1 MKFLTPDWNDIY
13 DMCIKLANKIKKSG
27 FSPDLIVGVARGGWI
42 PARILSDILENSNV
56 ASVRVEFYVDIA
68 KTSQSPK
75 IIQGIPTPPIGKT
88 VLVTDDV
95 ADTGKS
101 LKAVIEYL
109 YKLGAKEVKAA
120 TLHYKPKSIIKPDFY
135 IEETDAWIVY
145 PHERFEFIK
154 SMVKK
159 LKENGKKVDEIKAE
173 ITSLGLP
180 KNIVDKFVDELYYR
194 SKL

>member
-13 DMCIKLANKIKKSG
+13 DMCIKLADKIKKSG

-42 PARILSDILENSNV
+42 PARILSDLLENSNV
-56 ASVRVEFYVDIA
+56 ASVRVEFYVDVA
-68 KTSQSPK
+68 KTLQSPK
-75 IIQGIPTPPIGKT
+75 ITQGISIPPIGKK
-88 VLVTDDV
+88 VLVVDDV

-109 YKLGAKEVKAA
+109 YNLGAKEVKTV

-135 IEETDAWIVY
+135 IEETEAWIVY
-145 PHERFEFIK
+145 PHERFEFVK

-159 LKENGKKVDEIKAE
+159 LRNEGKEVNEIKTE
-173 ITSLGLP
+173 IANLGLP
-180 KNIVDKFVDELYYR
+180 KDIVDKFVEEIYYK
-194 SKL
+194 SKP

>member
-1 MKFLTPDWNDIY
+1 LKFLTPDWNDIY
-13 DMCIKLANKIKKSG
+13 EMCIKLADKIKKSG
-27 FSPDLIVGVARGGWI
+27 FAPDLIVGIARGGWI
-42 PARILSDILENSNV
+42 PARILSDLLENSNV
-56 ASVRVEFYVDIA
+56 ASVRVEFYVDVA

-75 IIQGIPTPPIGKT
+75 ITQGISIPPTGKT
-88 VLVTDDV
+88 VLAVDDV

-109 YKLGAKEVKAA
+109 YALGAKQVKTA
-120 TLHYKPKSIIKPDFY
+120 TLHYKPKSVVKPDFY

-159 LKENGKKVDEIKAE
+159 LKESSKTLDEIKIE
-173 ITSLGLP
+173 IERIGLP
-180 KNIVDKFVDELYYR
+180 KDIVNKFVEEIYH
-194 SKL
+194 KVG